1 MPAGAIIGA
10 TSLGS
15 ALIGSSAAQRA
26 ASMQS
31 RAAAA
36 ARADM
41 LPFTYPGRGA
51 AASLAEMYGIDPA
64 TGERTGQPM
73 SAATLAAFERSP
85 DYQFARQEGLRG
97 VEFSNAA
104 RGMLRSGN
112 NLRGLTEYASGL
124 ATQNFN
130 NYRTSLQELAR
141 IGSGA
146 AGAAGQATM
155 AQGAANASGVVGSAN
170 AWMSGLG
177 NIGNYAMLQSILGQ
191 QRQPGLLSA
200 YGPQP
205 GVQQGGT
212 GSLAAAAAPPAAG
225 NHLLPGIPY
234 Y

>member
-1 MPAGAIIGA
+1 MPTGAIIGA
-10 TSLGS
+10 ASLGS
-15 ALIGSSAAQRA
+15 ALIGSNAAKSA

-31 RAAAA
+31 KAAAA
-36 ARADM
+36 AAAGM
-41 LPFTYPGRGA
+41 QPYSIPGRGA
-51 AASLAEMYGIDPA
+51 AATLAEMYGIDPN

-73 SAATLAAFERSP
+73 SAAALAAFERSP

-130 NYRTSLQELAR
+130 NYRNSLTELAR

-146 AGAAGQATM
+146 AGASGQATM
-155 AQGAANASGVVGSAN
+155 AQGAANASGTIGAAN
-170 AWMSGLG
+170 AWMGGLG
-177 NIGNYAMLQSILGQ
+177 AIGNYAMLQSIMGQ
-191 QRQPGLLSA
+191 QRQTGLLSA

-212 GSLAAAAAPPAAG
+212 GSLAAGAAPPAVG